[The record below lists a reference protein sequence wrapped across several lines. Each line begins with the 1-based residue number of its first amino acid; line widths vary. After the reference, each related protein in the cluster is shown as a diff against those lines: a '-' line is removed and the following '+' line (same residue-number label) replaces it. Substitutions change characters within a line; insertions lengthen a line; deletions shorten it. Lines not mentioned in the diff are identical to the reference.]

1 MLIMMVSDD
10 YDAPE
15 IFMADWSIQNRLLLK
30 TNDIVEH

>member
-1 MLIMMVSDD
+1 MVSDD

-15 IFMADWSIQNRLLLK
+15 TFMTDLSIQNRLLLK